1 MKTSKWIYLFIVPGS
16 ILYILFFVLP
26 TISALFYSITD
37 WSGLTAGYNFVGLKN
52 FQDLLFND
60 LVFQKSAVNNMKFLL
75 AVVIFQTLFSL
86 VFALILIKNTKTNV
100 FFRTLFF
107 FPTILA
113 SVSVAFIWT
122 FIYDSNLGM
131 LNHLLQMVGLSN
143 FTHSWLGDRNIAI
156 YSIALVQIWA
166 HTGQVMV
173 IFIAGL
179 QAVPKEIYEAA
190 RIDGANRWQ
199 TFKKITW
206 PLIAPS
212 TTMVVGYTTIQSF
225 KAFDLIFAM
234 TGGGP
239 VYSTEIF
246 ATFIYRSAFTNYSFG
261 YASAASV
268 IFMIVIA
275 SITFMQNKMINKAS
289 Y

>member
-1 MKTSKWIYLFIVPGS
+1 MKTSKLIYLFVIPGA
-16 ILYILFFVLP
+16 ILYLLFFVVP
-26 TISALFYSITD
+26 TISALFYSVTD
-37 WSGLTAGYNFVGLKN
+37 WSGLTETSNYVGLDNFKN
-52 FQDLLFND
+52 LLFND
-60 LVFQKSAVNNMKFLL
+60 LVFQKSAANNMKFLL

-86 VFALILIKNTKTNV
+86 IFALILVKNTKANV
-100 FFRTLFF
+100 FYRTLFF

-113 SVSVAFIWT
+113 SISVAFIWT
-122 FIYDSNLGM
+122 FVYDTNLGM
-131 LNHLLQMVGLSN
+131 LNQFLQVLGLSD
-143 FTHSWLGDRNIAI
+143 WALGWIGDRRIAI
-156 YSIALVQIWA
+156 YSIAFVQVWA

-190 RIDGANRWQ
+190 IIDGSNRWQ
-199 TFKKITW
+199 TFWKITW

-225 KAFDLIFAM
+225 KAFDLIYAM

-275 SITFMQNKMINKAS
+275 TITFTQMKVINRVK